1 MFSSLV
7 LKMDFNL
14 EIHTNNTAKDDS
26 IDYIHLQ
33 KLKFIYSALENGWAI
48 KKQKDAFI
56 FSKKHEGKKEIFLET
71 YLRKFIEENM
81 KNNV

>member
-26 IDYIHLQ
+26 IDYIQLQ